1 MPNLEEPLLSSH
13 IQEMSQPAP
22 CALESRDTE
31 QIIGNGNNVL
41 PSETA
46 FVSEASGVVS
56 QEQMTVTIPED
67 KEAGIAAD
75 WIYVETGLVTQFVE
89 TVPVLQGIDGN
100 KIDQSLTES
109 VQELLEGS
117 GNTEEINYI
126 GQVELSQGEVVKSV
140 KLMSASAENFQ
151 EIQEVDNTVKAA
163 SDTDIPSETVQALKD
178 PILESSRIEQG
189 VVMNILSEGKTKED
203 LLPEVDESVQQPG
216 EEASVL
222 LKSDTGIAEPEGFG
236 LDANEPVICIEE
248 TKLSLQEKA
257 ISTESICV
265 THVPEVDN
273 QVFPDNIDQ
282 VLEKLASEF
291 ERQASAD
298 IHYKAAAATESAL
311 QESTELKQL

>member
-22 CALESRDTE
+22 CALESRDAE

-46 FVSEASGVVS
+46 FVSGVSGVVS
-56 QEQMTVTIPED
+56 QEQMIVTIPEV
-67 KEAGIAAD
+67 KKAGIAAD
-75 WIYVETGLVTQFVE
+75 LIYVETGLVTQFVE

-100 KIDQSLTES
+100 KVDHSLTES

-126 GQVELSQGEVVKSV
+126 GQVELSQGEVVESE
-140 KLMSASAENFQ
+140 KLMSASTENFQ

-189 VVMNILSEGKTKED
+189 VVMSILSTVKSLGSEGKTKKD

-222 LKSDTGIAEPEGFG
+222 LKSDTGITEPEGFG

-291 ERQASAD
+291 ER
-298 IHYKAAAATESAL
+298 
-311 QESTELKQL
+311 